1 MTARRRESEWTDVE
15 FRKEATSN
23 HIWINA
29 FSTIR
34 PTDEFL
40 ADIGRAVIRMV
51 NQSEMGTDFTN
62 GPMAVITVNIS

>member
-1 MTARRRESEWTDVE
+1 MTRRKKSEWTDEE
-15 FRKEATSN
+15 FRKEADAN

-29 FSTIR
+29 FSCIR

-40 ADIGRAVIRMV
+40 ASIGRSVIRMV
-51 NQSEMGTDFTN
+51 EQSEMGTDFTN